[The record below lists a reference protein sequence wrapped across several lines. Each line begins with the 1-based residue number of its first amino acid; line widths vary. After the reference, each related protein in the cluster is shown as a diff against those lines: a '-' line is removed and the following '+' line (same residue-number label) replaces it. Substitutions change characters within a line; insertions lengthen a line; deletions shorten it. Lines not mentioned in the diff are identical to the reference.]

1 MRALPSTPLGTG
13 AVLVIAA
20 GLVTGFAACRY
31 PSNLGDLKPNLL
43 MADAGASNTLA
54 ANDLVE
60 VRVYQEPDLSGVY
73 RVDPDG
79 HIDFPLCGRVK
90 VGGVTASGA
99 ADAITTCLKNGFV
112 RRPQVSALVKE
123 FNSKKVFVFGEVSK
137 PGSFSYEEGMTI
149 IHAISQAGGLTRSAS
164 KNSVNV
170 TRVVDGKEVKFPVKV
185 EDIVIGREKNFQLV
199 PGDIIFVPESFI

>member
-1 MRALPSTPLGTG
+1 MRALVVLI
-13 AVLVIAA
+13 AV
-20 GLVTGFAACRY
+20 GLVTGLAACRY
-31 PSNLGDLKPNLL
+31 PSTLDGVKSELL
-43 MADAGASNTLA
+43 LVPDGGVNTLA
-54 ANDLVE
+54 ANDLLE
-60 VRVYQEPDLSGVY
+60 VRVYQEVDLSGVY

-79 HIDFPLCGRVK
+79 HIDFPLCGKVR
-90 VGGVTASGA
+90 VGGLTASGA

-137 PGSFSYEEGMTI
+137 PGAFSYEEGMTI
-149 IHAISQAGGLTRSAS
+149 IHAISQAGGLNRSAA

-170 TRVVDGKEVKFPVKV
+170 TRVMDGKEVKLPVKV
-185 EDIVIGREKNFQLV
+185 EDIVIGREKNFLLV

>member
-1 MRALPSTPLGTG
+1 MRALPSTLLGTG
-13 AVLVIAA
+13 VGLAIAV
-20 GLVTGFAACRY
+20 GLVLGFAACRY
-31 PSNLGDLKPNLL
+31 PSNLGDLRPNLL
-43 MADAGASNTLA
+43 IADAGAVNTLA
-54 ANDLVE
+54 VNDLLE

-79 HIDFPLCGRVK
+79 HIDFPLCGKVK

-170 TRVVDGKEVKFPVKV
+170 TRVVDGREVKFPVKV

>member
-1 MRALPSTPLGTG
+1 MRSLVVLIAL
-13 AVLVIAA
+13 
-20 GLVTGFAACRY
+20 GLVTGLASCRL
-31 PSNLGDLKPNLL
+31 PSSLDGVRSDLLIT
-43 MADAGASNTLA
+43 DAGATNALA
-54 ANDLVE
+54 ANDLLE
-60 VRVYQEPDLSGVY
+60 VRVYQEADLSGVY

-79 HIDFPLCGRVK
+79 HIDFPLCGKVK
-90 VGGVTASGA
+90 VGGLTASGA

-137 PGSFSYEEGMTI
+137 PGSFAYEEGMTI
-149 IHAISQAGGLTRSAS
+149 IHAISQSGGLTRSAA

-170 TRVVDGKEVKFPVKV
+170 TRVVDGKEVKLPVKV
-185 EDIVIGREKNFQLV
+185 EDIVVGREKNFLLV